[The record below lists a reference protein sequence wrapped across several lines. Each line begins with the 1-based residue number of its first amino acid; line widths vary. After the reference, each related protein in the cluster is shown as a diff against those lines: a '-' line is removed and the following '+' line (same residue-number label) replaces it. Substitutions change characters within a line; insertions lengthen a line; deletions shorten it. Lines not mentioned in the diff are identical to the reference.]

1 MVHDWKLWK
10 INSRCNKRDREV
22 FGCSCQT
29 VLWWEFFQDRL
40 GLRTKATVLTK
51 KCNWR
56 QKQDVSRQYSKQ
68 TNCTGSHKNVLC
80 IMYVA
85 KETITFFKIWFSWW
99 PVTQNQTPFRAET
112 STSCTAVKQH
122 YLYRW
127 RWHLMWNLNPA
138 SLLHYNL
145 RPQKCCNLAGLLFQR
160 CGVGGGVCM

>member
-1 MVHDWKLWK
+1 MRILPRLTRPA
-10 INSRCNKRDREV
+10 NESKRTD
-22 FGCSCQT
+22 
-29 VLWWEFFQDRL
+29 VLVSFEP
-40 GLRTKATVLTK
+40 TK

-68 TNCTGSHKNVLC
+68 TNCTGSHKNVLY

-85 KETITFFKIWFSWW
+85 KDTITFFKIWFSWW
-99 PVTQNQTPFRAET
+99 PVTQNQTPLRAET
-112 STSCTAVKQH
+112 HFSASGTAVKQH

-145 RPQKCCNLAGLLFQR
+145 RPQKCRILAGLLFQR
-160 CGVGGGVCM
+160 CGVGGGGSHVVVIIKLHPNAAFLPCCCLH